1 VIDTTTPG
9 TEKREMTE
17 LEMYA
22 RLRLALERI
31 DAATDGAEW
40 LAQRHIRRVMDAM
53 AEEFR
58 DRTDGD
64 LRWQATT
71 IPVPNENF
79 NQAS

>member
-1 VIDTTTPG
+1 MN
-9 TEKREMTE
+9 EK
-17 LEMYA
+17 EMYA

-31 DAATDGAEW
+31 DAVTDGREW

-53 AEEFR
+53 AEEYF

-71 IPVPNENF
+71 IPVPQEEF
-79 NQAS
+79 SGK

>member
-1 VIDTTTPG
+1 MD
-9 TEKREMTE
+9 ER
-17 LEMYA
+17 EMYA

-31 DAATDGAEW
+31 DAATDGREW

-58 DRTDGD
+58 DRTSGD

-71 IPVPNENF
+71 IPVPQEQF
-79 NQAS
+79 SDK

>member
-1 VIDTTTPG
+1 MIDTTTPG

-31 DAATDGAEW
+31 DAATDGREW

-71 IPVPNENF
+71 IATPTENF
-79 NQAS
+79 NPAS